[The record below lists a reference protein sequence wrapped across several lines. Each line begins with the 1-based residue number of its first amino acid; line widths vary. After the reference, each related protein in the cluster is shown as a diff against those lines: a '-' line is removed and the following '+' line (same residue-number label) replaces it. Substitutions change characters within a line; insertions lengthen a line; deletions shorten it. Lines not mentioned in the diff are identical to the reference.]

1 MGGPDRRE
9 GHAGVTVAGRPTKY
23 TRAIGEQ
30 ICKLV
35 GAGVSVEAAA
45 QSQGVG
51 KRTVYDWRER
61 GEAGE
66 RPYADFA
73 LELEKAQGDIESMM
87 TMNVTAKAKKDW
99 RAGAWWLERRR
110 PEVYGDQAALDR
122 KLHAEYVRMLDA
134 AKRTLDPDRYKAFVA
149 ALAAAD
155 RDE

>member
-1 MGGPDRRE
+1 M
-9 GHAGVTVAGRPTKY
+9 AGRPTKY
-23 TRAIGEQ
+23 TRTIGEQ

-35 GAGVSVEAAA
+35 AAGVSVEAAA
-45 QSQGVG
+45 QSQGIG

-61 GEAGE
+61 GEAGDAL
-66 RPYADFA
+66 YAGFA
-73 LELEKAQGDIESMM
+73 VELEKAMGDIEARL
-87 TMNVTAKAKKDW
+87 TMSVTAKAKADW

-110 PEVYGDQAALDR
+110 PEVYGDQAALNR

-134 AKRTLDPDRYKAFVA
+134 AKRTLDPDRYKAFAA

>member
-1 MGGPDRRE
+1 
-9 GHAGVTVAGRPTKY
+9 VAGRPTKY
-23 TRAIGEQ
+23 TPKVGEQ

-35 GAGVSVEAAA
+35 AAGVSVEAAA

-51 KRTVYDWRER
+51 KRTVYDWKESHP
-61 GEAGE
+61 AF
-66 RPYADFA
+66 ADQ
-73 LELEKAQGDIESMM
+73 LETAMGDIEARM
-87 TMNVTAKAKKDW
+87 TMNVTAKAAKDW

-122 KLHAEYVRMLDA
+122 KLHAEYLRMLDA

>member
-1 MGGPDRRE
+1 M
-9 GHAGVTVAGRPTKY
+9 AGRPTKY

-35 GAGVSVEAAA
+35 AAGVSVEAAA
-45 QSQGVG
+45 QSQGIG

-61 GEAGE
+61 GEAGDAL
-66 RPYADFA
+66 YANFA
-73 LELEKAQGDIESMM
+73 VDLEKAMGNIEARL
-87 TMNVTAKAKKDW
+87 TMSVTAKAKADW

-122 KLHAEYVRMLDA
+122 KLHAEYLRMLDA

-149 ALAAAD
+149 AVAAAD